1 MKRIAISFILTVGL
15 LFSPFVRAVPNSLA
29 AEAVK
34 KLVLA
39 MAVTPPNLVHIP
51 PYLAKDLGYFKE
63 EGLDVE
69 IVSFEGGVGSLRAMI
84 AGSADLA
91 LTSADPPIS
100 ARAQGAAIKMILS
113 TSPLLEA
120 VMTVQGNIK
129 EIKDLKGKKIG
140 IQEPSGFADLFSRR
154 LLAMAKIK
162 PDEVQIIS
170 TSTAGRVPAL
180 VTGQVDT
187 GVLHVEQGIRAI
199 KRNPKLRNLVNF
211 WEVFPDA
218 FYNVIVAQ
226 EKTLKEKREL
236 IEGFVRAVIKAN
248 RYIYK
253 NKKGTLDAAAELT
266 GYSIE
271 ELDSAYDQL
280 TKGRV
285 FGVNDGM
292 PHKMVQFNLDNLVQ
306 TGRLAAEK
314 KPTYEQIVDLG
325 PTEAALKSLGKWTDD
340 PGWR

>member
-1 MKRIAISFILTVGL
+1 MKRIAISLMLAAVL
-15 LFSPFVRAVPNSLA
+15 VFSQFVPAVPKALA
-29 AEAVK
+29 AEAAK
-34 KLVLA
+34 KLILA
-39 MAVTPPNLVHIP
+39 MAVTPPNLVHIS

-69 IVSFEGGVGSLRAMI
+69 IVSFEGGVGSLRAMM
-84 AGSADLA
+84 AGSADVA

-100 ARAQGAAIKMILS
+100 ARAQGASIRMIVS
-113 TSPLLEA
+113 SSPLLEA
-120 VMTVQGNIK
+120 VMTVQGSIK
-129 EIKDLKGKKIG
+129 ELKDLKEKKIG
-140 IQEPSGFADLFSRR
+140 IQEPNGFADIFSRR
-154 LLAMAKIK
+154 LLAVAKIK
-162 PDEVQIIS
+162 PEEVQFIS

-187 GVLHVEQGIRAI
+187 GVLHVEQSLRAI
-199 KRNPKLRNLVNF
+199 KRSPNLRNLVNF

-226 EKTLKEKREL
+226 EKTIKQKPDLVER
-236 IEGFVRAVIKAN
+236 FVRAVIKAN

-253 NKKGTLDAAAELT
+253 NKKGTLDAAAEVT
-266 GYSIE
+266 GYSTD
-271 ELDSAYDQL
+271 ELGAAYDQL

-285 FGVNDGM
+285 FSVNEGM
-292 PHKMVQFNLDNLVQ
+292 PRKMVQFNIDNLVKI
-306 TGRLAAEK
+306 GRLTAEK

-325 PTEAALKSLGKWTDD
+325 PAEAALKTLGKWTDD

>member
-1 MKRIAISFILTVGL
+1 MKKIVIVFILTAALVL
-15 LFSPFVRAVPNSLA
+15 SQFVRAVPNLPA
-29 AEAVK
+29 AETAK

-100 ARAQGAAIKMILS
+100 ARAQGAAIKMIFS
-113 TSPLLEA
+113 SSPLLEA

-140 IQEPSGFADLFSRR
+140 IQEPNGFADIFSRR
-154 LLAMAKIK
+154 LLTLAKIK
-162 PDEVQIIS
+162 PDEVQFIS

-187 GVLHVEQGIRAI
+187 GVLHVEQAIRAI
-199 KRNPKLRNLVNF
+199 KRNPKLRNLANF

-218 FYNVIVAQ
+218 FYNVIIAQ
-226 EKTLKEKREL
+226 EKTIKEKREL
-236 IEGFVRAVIKAN
+236 IGGFVRAVIKAN
-248 RYIYK
+248 RYMYK
-253 NKKGTLDAAAELT
+253 NKKGTLDAAAEVT
-266 GYSIE
+266 GYSTE
-271 ELDSAYDQL
+271 ELDLAYDQL

-285 FGVNDGM
+285 FSVNDGM
-292 PHKMVQFNLDNLVQ
+292 PRNMIQFNIDNLVQ
-306 TGRLAAEK
+306 TGRLAADK
-314 KPTYEQIVDLG
+314 KPTYEQMVDFG
-325 PTEAALKSLGKWTDD
+325 PAETALKTLGKWTDD